1 MMRQYLTLDND
12 NQFQFS
18 CPIFNVTT
26 KMSLCMKLRELVWMG
41 KRPDV
46 RKGCQACMS
55 AGKCPAAAI
64 VSKISYGRD
73 APDEYGSKTPVTGKL
88 RKDILERVHRP
99 MVLEKTLNDFEVP
112 AAERELIAGAS
123 DRIGKMIGAAPLPST
138 DGPPSRSAFGAETAT
153 PKSPRKATP
162 KAENTNTPTNA
173 VNDAAASGNLAAAIN
188 AA

>member
-1 MMRQYLTLDND
+1 MSRHYLTLDND
-12 NQFQFS
+12 NQFQFA

-73 APDEYGSKTPVTGKL
+73 VPDEYGSKTPIVGKL
-88 RKDILERVHRP
+88 RRDILERVHRP
-99 MVLEKTLNDFEVP
+99 MVLEKTLNDFSVP
-112 AAERELIAGAS
+112 PAERDLIAGAS
-123 DRIGKMIGAAPLPST
+123 ERIGKMIGAAPLPST
-138 DGPPSRSAFGAETAT
+138 DGPPSRSAFDTETAA
-153 PKSPRKATP
+153 PKQPRKARP
-162 KAENTNTPTNA
+162 KADNSNK
-173 VNDAAASGNLAAAIN
+173 VNEAARTGDLAAAIN